1 MQIKKVW
8 AVFFSPTGTSK
19 TIVEAIAAKVA
30 ADEHETIDLTYSETA
45 GKCFEEED
53 LVVLGVPVYAGRVA
67 PLARKRLQ
75 SLQGRNTPAV
85 VVVLYGNREYE
96 DALLELKDL
105 AMSASFAPIAGA
117 AFIGMHSFS
126 NDEVPIA
133 PGRPD
138 EDDLQRARI
147 FGGEILKKFGNQRG
161 GAVKSDLS
169 VPGNSPY
176 KEFPGPLPVTPEVD
190 VDKCTGC
197 GVCVPTCPDAAIS
210 LEEGSPVR
218 DVERCIFCCACIR
231 ACPEQALFIGAPAVQ
246 EKRKWLHDNYTR
258 RKEPELFL

>member
-1 MQIKKVW
+1 MRIKKVW

-19 TIVEAIAAKVA
+19 TIVEAIASKVA
-30 ADEHETIDLTYSETA
+30 ADEHETIDLTHSETTE
-45 GKCFEEED
+45 KCFEEDE
-53 LVVLGVPVYAGRVA
+53 LVVMGVPVYAGRVA
-67 PLARKRLQ
+67 PLAKKRLNA
-75 SLQGRNTPAV
+75 LQGGNTPAV

-105 AMSASFAPIAGA
+105 AMAASFTPIAGA
-117 AFIGMHSFS
+117 AFVGMHSFS
-126 NDEVPIA
+126 NNKVPIA

-138 EDDLQRARI
+138 DDDLLRARVLA
-147 FGGEILKKFGNQRG
+147 GEIIKKLGNLRERAAQP
-161 GAVKSDLS
+161 DLI

-176 KEFPGPLPVTPEVD
+176 KESPGPMPVTPEVD
-190 VDKCTGC
+190 ADKCTGC
-197 GVCVPTCPDAAIS
+197 GICVPTCPDAAIS

-231 ACPEQALFIGAPAVQ
+231 ACPEQALFIDAPAVQ
-246 EKRKWLHDNYTR
+246 EKRKWLHDNYAR